1 VEHHLQAFK
10 EIRTT
15 QLYNQELH
23 EYRLNTVFNRMTMWP
38 QRAAV
43 RERKTLPIDNED
55 RPETFTDM
63 VVRPASS
70 KISLLHVTI
79 ITVGSVTILVV

>member
-1 VEHHLQAFK
+1 MEHVEPHLRAFK

-23 EYRLNTVFNRMTMWP
+23 EYRINYIFNWMAMWLG
-38 QRAAV
+38 RAAV
-43 RERKTLPIDNED
+43 RERKTLPIGTED
-55 RPETFTDM
+55 RPDTYTDV

-70 KISLLHVTI
+70 NIS
-79 ITVGSVTILVV
+79 